1 MGGLFMRDKM
11 IVYAVIIAIVL
22 VVAPPA
28 VGPVIGGMYLIE
40 EL

>member
-1 MGGLFMRDKM
+1 MEGLFMRGKM
-11 IVYAVIIAIVL
+11 IVYAAIIAIFL
-22 VVAPPA
+22 VIAPPA